1 MAKGVEKLG
10 NDFHWLKLNIDSFL
24 ISDIGLYGSEVEKWR
39 YIYLCMKYLKS
50 ECVLS
55 YKSAVKLI
63 GKETIDYFID
73 DIMCVHLYGQEAKR
87 EDKCIKI
94 WECENNW
101 NDFIK
106 HRKNSR
112 KGGLTTQ
119 ANKRKK
125 KAEEEQKQRISTH
138 SEMSKEEIEM
148 EVNKQQS
155 DHELPF

>member
-1 MAKGVEKLG
+1 MNMDGK
-10 NDFHWLKLNIDSFL
+10 DFHWLQLNIDSFL
-24 ISDIGLYGSEVEKWR
+24 ISDIGLYGSEEEKWR

-50 ECVLS
+50 ECVLT

-73 DIMCVHLYGQEAKR
+73 DIGCVYEWGQEANR
-87 EDKCIKI
+87 EQKCVKI
-94 WECENNW
+94 PEAQANWEL
-101 NDFIK
+101 FIK
-106 HRKNSR
+106 HRKNSQ

-138 SEMSKEEIEM
+138 SEMNKEEIEM
-148 EVNKQQS
+148 EVNKQQP
-155 DHELPF
+155 DNDLPF